1 MAPYKV
7 VVLPLQTNL
16 MKDHADKYAGAL
28 EAMRTKLS
36 EFGLQYKVDESGAS
50 IGRRYA
56 RADELGIPYSVTID
70 FDTLGCDGSDPK
82 LMGTATLRDRDT
94 TQQVRLQLGTL
105 PETLNKL
112 CTPHPLCWADLMAAY
127 GDGSAAAASVGGG
140 GDGASAILEYLHGHG
155 VTARLNAAV
164 NALGKAKPADPMA
177 FLIAE
182 LQK

>member
-1 MAPYKV
+1 MLAAP
-7 VVLPLQTNL
+7 LSARA
-16 MKDHADKYAGAL
+16 MSAHAASAARHLSSLSRRALAGAALAAGAL
-28 EAMRTKLS
+28 AFLAPT
-36 EFGLQYKVDESGAS
+36 A
-50 IGRRYA
+50 
-56 RADELGIPYSVTID
+56 T
-70 FDTLGCDGSDPK
+70 TLCAC
-82 LMGTATLRDRDT
+82 LLLCAAAVTLRDRDT